1 MTLFNKSGAKY
12 FVALMMLVCS
22 MAQAEVRSPRDGGNH
37 YGPIPGPNDGGN
49 YGPVMPYPPE
59 QGGGDDYGPTQPY
72 PQDPNYGHGRTISQE
87 IYIGRY
93 VRNESIDLLREVSHL
108 RGYRVQSVQV
118 FIDRAREVN
127 SSVDLL
133 VNNRSEDSR
142 RAEVGRAV
150 VLQPRSIVEIG
161 RRVERLEVYA
171 RGEMLINRIVVQ
183 LASEVSN
190 PPPYDGGNGREII
203 VPINLPS
210 YMPPQPRLD
219 LTPYIDIRRYRGYSI
234 RGVEITAFATRLNAT
249 LDVQLNSFSEGTMY
263 LYPRQSTQTIR
274 SRQNLVIGSS
284 FGNLVLAPRGDSQIV
299 QVNLILSRY

>member
-1 MTLFNKSGAKY
+1 MTLFNKAGAKY
-12 FVALMMLVCS
+12 FVAMMMLVCS
-22 MAQAEVRSPRDGGNH
+22 FAHAEVRSARDGGNH
-37 YGPIPGPNDGGN
+37 YGPIPSPNDGGN
-49 YGPVMPYPPE
+49 YGPIMPYPPE

-72 PQDPNYGHGRTISQE
+72 PQDPDYGHGRTTSQE

-93 VRNESIDLLREVSHL
+93 VRNESIDLLRELSYF

-118 FIDRAREVN
+118 YIDRAREVN
-127 SSVDLL
+127 SSVELS
-133 VNNRSEDSR
+133 VNGRSEDN
-142 RAEVGRAV
+142 RAADVSRAV
-150 VLQPRSIVEIG
+150 ILQPRSIVEIG
-161 RRVERLEVYA
+161 RNVNRLEVYA

-190 PPPYDGGNGREII
+190 PPPYDGGNGREIT

-210 YMPPQPRLD
+210 YLPPQPRLD

-234 RGVEITAFATRLNAT
+234 RAVEITAFATRLNAT
-249 LDVQLNSFSEGTMY
+249 LDVQLNSFSEGTMF
-263 LYPRQSTQTIR
+263 LYPRQSTQIIR